1 MTEKILFVD
10 DEPNI
15 LAALQRQLR
24 GRYTVET
31 ATGGAEGLLALDT
44 RGPYAVIVSDMR
56 MPEVD
61 GIRVLAHARQ
71 RQPDASRVL
80 LTGYADVHSA
90 IEAVNK
96 GNIFRFLTKPC
107 PPEVLTI
114 GLDAALVQY
123 RLVVAERELLD
134 RTLRGSV
141 KVLGEVLALVNPTAF
156 SQSVRVQQLI
166 RSLAGSLEGAD
177 GWEIEVATVLS
188 QLGCVVVP
196 EGVIAASQRGADLS
210 PDDRQLLDS
219 VPTVTRH
226 LLQSIPRLE
235 RVLDIIAYIEKAF
248 TDPKRPAREFTGKA
262 IPLGARLLKV
272 TFDYDTLVTRGVPP
286 NQAIAH
292 LKSRTGWYDPD
303 LVAALEIRLQKES
316 TPEARDVPIADLEC
330 GMVLAENL
338 FSDTGVLLL
347 GKGNPITEALKRR
360 LESAVSRG
368 QAARCVRIY
377 VPRVD
382 EGAGRITAVG

>member
-10 DEPNI
+10 DEPNV

-24 GRYTVET
+24 GRYGVET
-31 ATGGAEGLLALDT
+31 ATGGAEALLALDG
-44 RGPYAVIVSDMR
+44 RGPYAVVVSDMR
-56 MPEVD
+56 MPGVD
-61 GIRVLAHARQ
+61 GVRVLAHARQ
-71 RQPDASRVL
+71 RHPDASRVL

-90 IEAVNK
+90 IEAVNQ

-107 PPEVLTI
+107 PPDVLATA
-114 GLDAALVQY
+114 LDAALTQY

-141 KVLGEVLALVNPTAF
+141 KVLGEVLALANPTAF
-156 SQSVRVQQLI
+156 GQSVRVQQLV
-166 RSLAGSLEGAD
+166 RSLADSVEGAD
-177 GWEIEVATVLS
+177 GWEVEVATVLS
-188 QLGCVVVP
+188 QLGCVAVP
-196 EGVIAASQRGADLS
+196 EGVIVAAQRGAELP
-210 PDDRQLLDS
+210 PDDRRLLDN

-248 TDPKRPAREFTGKA
+248 TDAKRPARERTGKA

-272 TFDYDTLVTRGVPP
+272 AFDYDTLVNRGVPP
-286 NQAIAH
+286 SQAISH

-303 LVAALEIRLQKES
+303 LLAALDARLQKEPA
-316 TPEARDVPIADLEC
+316 PEARDVPIADLEY

-338 FSDTGVLLL
+338 YSETGVLLL

-360 LESAVSRG
+360 LASAASRG
-368 QAARCVRIY
+368 QAAQCVRIL
-377 VPRVD
+377 VPRTD
-382 EGAGRITAVG
+382 KGMAVGL